1 MKKEFKE
8 LTITDD
14 FMFTAVF
21 GSPKNIAMIRR
32 FIEVILGREI
42 AEIRHSTRQAF
53 AQSDVNAKAVR
64 FDVLLK
70 GTGIWID
77 LEMQNYRYGAIE
89 MRARYYHSLMD
100 ISMLASGDDYRK
112 LGESIV
118 IFICTFDP
126 FHRGDAKYVDAGMI
140 RSSRNAFNSGNKQT
154 TIYLNTTAKEDSK
167 LGNLLSYFENEEPV
181 DSLTEE
187 IHAQVEEIR
196 EDPEVRKAYMTLQ
209 EKIDIASEEGRREG
223 IALGENKE
231 RLRSLDSVY
240 TSLRK
245 KGMSPSD
252 VQSVLREAFR
262 ATDEEI
268 DILMKGGSLSQF

>member
-1 MKKEFKE
+1 VKEEVMKKEFKE

-21 GSPKNIAMIRR
+21 GNPKNIAMIKR

-42 AEIRHSTRQAF
+42 EEIRHSTRQAF

-100 ISMLASGDDYRK
+100 VSMLASGDDYRK

-126 FHRGDAKYVDAGMI
+126 FHKGDAKYVDAGMI

-196 EDPEVRKAYMTLQ
+196 EDPEVRRAYMTLQ

-245 KGMSPSD
+245 KGMSP
-252 VQSVLREAFR
+252 Q
-262 ATDEEI
+262 
-268 DILMKGGSLSQF
+268 

>member
-209 EKIDIASEEGRREG
+209 EKIDIASEEARLEG
-223 IALGENKE
+223 MNEE

-252 VQSVLREAFR
+252 VQSFLRETFK

-268 DILMKGGSLSQF
+268 ASLFAKESV